1 MLNVPFDSN
10 LIEIFVQHSAM
21 INRKTDLLHYFINT
35 RLDSLLSRNKL
46 FITFYHFSPQKKWK
60 TAVSDIFL
68 ISLFKFFNY
77 LTVCVVSDVLNVLIL
92 VIVFLLCRSG
102 RPL

>member
-1 MLNVPFDSN
+1 
-10 LIEIFVQHSAM
+10 M
-21 INRKTDLLHYFINT
+21 INKKPALKTYLLDYFINT
-35 RLDSLLSRNKL
+35 RLDSLLAWNKL

-102 RPL
+102 SPL